1 MELSESSPPAPTPT
15 GLIYNNFVESIT
27 YFSCKFTLKIY
38 FTQIFLGSQGWGGKG
53 RRYEMGLAVW
63 LVPAAKQ
70 NRTTGQEACAF
81 KQRCGGSNSIILV
94 LRN

>member
-1 MELSESSPPAPTPT
+1 
-15 GLIYNNFVESIT
+15 
-27 YFSCKFTLKIY
+27 
-38 FTQIFLGSQGWGGKG
+38 
-53 RRYEMGLAVW
+53 MGLAVW

-81 KQRCGGSNSIILV
+81 KQRYGGSDSIILV